1 MARSV
6 LGFFLFYGR
15 MGCPDFD
22 GPELLHVACSIAK
35 CLTKIW
41 GDGFRN
47 FLNGEVSNLS
57 HSKDYFFSQYW
68 GENLQWYSTVQW
80 SRVACLQMFENVFI
94 VGYILFFFF
103 FNLSFTFYLVG
114 GNILSLLSNV
124 NPQNSS
130 ASVFTRVY
138 THERGYREQ
147 RILVVRHK
155 ITVYRNR
162 SFGKKPAC
170 FGQFSSPRAK
180 LSGQWTCAGTVPC
193 PGHQQLGSF

>member
-47 FLNGEVSNLS
+47 FLNGEVSNLL
-57 HSKDYFFSQYW
+57 KDYFFSQYW

-114 GNILSLLSNV
+114 GNILSLLFCHLMLTRRIARPV
-124 NPQNSS
+124 CLH
-130 ASVFTRVY
+130 VFTP
-138 THERGYREQ
+138 TREG
-147 RILVVRHK
+147 IENK
-155 ITVYRNR
+155 E
-162 SFGKKPAC
+162 F
-170 FGQFSSPRAK
+170 
-180 LSGQWTCAGTVPC
+180 
-193 PGHQQLGSF
+193 